1 MTTAAPG
8 ERGDD
13 VEVTTYIDA
22 SPAIVFSYF
31 TDPERMC
38 RWMGVTTQLDARE
51 GGEFRIDVTNG
62 DVAVGT
68 YLEVVPPERVVLSWG
83 WEGHATVPPGSST
96 VEVTLTPDGDGTFVR
111 LRHSGLD
118 VESAIRHNAGWT
130 HYLARLAIASSGGE
144 PGPDPNVSS

>member
-1 MTTAAPG
+1 MTTPAPG

-13 VEVTTYIDA
+13 VEVATYIDA
-22 SPAIVFSYF
+22 SPEIVFSYF

-38 RWMGVTTQLDARE
+38 RWMGVTAELDARE

-68 YLEVVPPERVVLSWG
+68 YVEVVPPERVVLSWG
-83 WEGHATVPPGSST
+83 WEGHATVPPGSTT
-96 VEVTLTPDGDGTFVR
+96 VEVTLTPDGDGTLVR

-118 VESAIRHNAGWT
+118 VTGALRHNAGWT
-130 HYLARLAIASSGGE
+130 HYLARLSIASSGGE